1 MPPWHTNTL
10 THRNNLAFKQGQ
22 LSSLVAI
29 TADYHL
35 GRSIALGILS
45 DNPSEAGCLWM
56 FQACQFHVVLLAEL
70 RHICSPER

>member
-10 THRNNLAFKQGQ
+10 THRNDLAFKQGQ

-29 TADYHL
+29 AADYHL

-56 FQACQFHVVLLAEL
+56 FQARQFHVVLLAEL
-70 RHICSPER
+70 RHICCPER